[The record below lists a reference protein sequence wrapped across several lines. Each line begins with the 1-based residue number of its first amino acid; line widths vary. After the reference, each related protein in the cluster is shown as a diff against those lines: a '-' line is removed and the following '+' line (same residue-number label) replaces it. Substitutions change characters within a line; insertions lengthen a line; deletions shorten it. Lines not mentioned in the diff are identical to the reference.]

1 MNIRRSACLFLVT
14 SALACGAERA
24 WAQPAGGGTASP
36 PAAAAPGQEPAA
48 PLPPIAT
55 SSWGGR
61 IGAAEVSIVGGNVA
75 SARERALTE
84 AMKQA
89 VDQALTTAFPEAR
102 TQQPKTV
109 TQVLGRARSYVRR
122 YRTIEEG
129 ERGRGIYGLKI
140 EADVDEAGLAR
151 AFDKG
156 TTASAAGPSG
166 AAAGGAAPAYF
177 LVSAGM
183 PDAVAASA
191 RAFTA
196 AGARVQQAPA
206 DVTDPSK
213 AVELAPRAGST
224 LVAFVSGT
232 ATAEGKV
239 RGPGLESSACSLSV
253 RVLAAGSG
261 LAVADESESAR
272 GFSERADG
280 ARAECFQRAAALA
293 IPRLVPAAGVR
304 GPVDVRTI
312 VVDADVVEAG
322 AVQALMRQLRG
333 IGSVSAI
340 EVRRVSA
347 GRVELWARSRMAAS
361 ALAAALERDTG
372 GPLAVTNAQVSG
384 DLVHLRARL
393 REAPHA
399 AAPAPA
405 AATPQ
410 PGAVSVPPPASP
422 GPTP

>member
-1 MNIRRSACLFLVT
+1 MNLRLSACPFLVA
-14 SALACGAERA
+14 ALLAGGAHRA
-24 WAQPAGGGTASP
+24 WGQGAG
-36 PAAAAPGQEPAA
+36 AAAAPPAGAAGPGSDPTA

-61 IGAAEVSIVGGNVA
+61 TGAAEVSIVGGNVA

-129 ERGRGIYGLKI
+129 ERGRGLYGLKI

-151 AFDKG
+151 AFDKV
-156 TTASAAGPSG
+156 TTGGGPSTG
-166 AAAGGAAPAYF
+166 VPAASAAPAYF
-177 LVSAGM
+177 LVGTGVADALAAAARGFSA
-183 PDAVAASA
+183 S
-191 RAFTA
+191 
-196 AGARVQQAPA
+196 GARVQQAPA
-206 DVTDPSK
+206 DVTDPAK
-213 AVELAPRAGST
+213 AVELAGRSGST
-224 LVAFVSGT
+224 LVAFVTGT

-239 RGPGLESSACSLSV
+239 RGPGVEAASCSLSV

-261 LAVADESESAR
+261 LAVADESENAR

-293 IPRLVPAAGVR
+293 IPRLVPAGGSR
-304 GPVDVRTI
+304 GPADVRTI

-322 AVQALMRQLRG
+322 AVQALVRQLRG

-340 EVRRVSA
+340 EVRRVSV

-372 GPLAVTNAQVSG
+372 GALVVNGAQVSG
-384 DLVHLRARL
+384 DQVHLRARL
-393 REAPHA
+393 REVVTPVP
-399 AAPAPA
+399 APAPA
-405 AATPQ
+405 ATAQQ
-410 PGAVSVPPPASP
+410 PGAAPAPPVPPK

>member
-1 MNIRRSACLFLVT
+1 MTIRLFPGLLLFTV
-14 SALACGAERA
+14 ALASGAGRA
-24 WAQPAGGGTASP
+24 WAQAAGGGTASP
-36 PAAAAPGQEPAA
+36 PAAAVPGQEPAA

-89 VDQALTTAFPEAR
+89 VEQALATAFPEAR

-109 TQVLGRARSYVRR
+109 TQVLGRARTYVRR

-129 ERGRGIYGLKI
+129 ERGRGLYALKI

-151 AFDKG
+151 AFDKA
-156 TTASAAGPSG
+156 TTASGGGQTG
-166 AAAGGAAPAYF
+166 ATTAGAAPAYF
-177 LVSAGM
+177 LVGAAA
-183 PDAVAASA
+183 PDALAAAA
-191 RAFTA
+191 RGFATS
-196 AGARVQQAPA
+196 GARVQPAPPE
-206 DVTDPSK
+206 VTDPAK
-213 AVELAPRAGST
+213 AVELAARSGLT
-224 LVAFVSGT
+224 MVAFVNGT

-239 RGPGLESSACSLSV
+239 RGPGLEAASCSLAV

-280 ARAECFQRAAALA
+280 ARTECFQRAAALV
-293 IPRLVPAAGVR
+293 IPRLVPAAGAR

-322 AVQALMRQLRG
+322 AVQALVRQLRG

-340 EVRRVSA
+340 EVRRVSV
-347 GRVELWARSRMAAS
+347 GRAELWARSRMAPS

-372 GPLAVTNAQVSG
+372 GALAVTGAQVSG

-393 REAPHA
+393 REVTPATAPPPGPPTPPGA
-399 AAPAPA
+399 SAAPAP
-405 AATPQ
+405 
-410 PGAVSVPPPASP
+410 PPK